1 VRLHTSARLA
11 LAVSFPFVCGACAP
25 SDPPLSR
32 LSDQPLPKD
41 EGQDLPAEKPQ
52 NEVMISRALPMQ
64 APAAEASRDAVLLP
78 LEKPPQ
84 TPLGERCFGEI
95 FDPNVNGPDYD
106 QFNPTVGSHCLGTNH
121 QDIQNIERVVFLG
134 DSVTQGSPPTPIR
147 DRYRLVLTDMLK
159 ARFGRNIEITNC
171 SAWGARTDDLLMPP
185 HQQIHECFPSAVHPE
200 RTLVIM
206 TIGGNDVANAQKS
219 GAEGAPYA
227 ETRAQVEA
235 FVQLLRESIEWFYAD
250 PNRFPNGVSVVFSN
264 MFEFTDGTGDVSSCP
279 AARVAGF
286 SGEWPDAEE
295 LVIWANEQYMSIAVE
310 TQTDMIFMLENFCG
324 HGFLN
329 EDPNGRCYRGPNTE
343 RWFDFTCIHPNA
355 TGHHEIARMFF
366 ETITE

>member
-1 VRLHTSARLA
+1 MEETAGPQAESKLERSE
-11 LAVSFPFVCGACAP
+11 AVQLDAQAVEP
-25 SDPPLSR
+25 SM
-32 LSDQPLPKD
+32 
-41 EGQDLPAEKPQ
+41 
-52 NEVMISRALPMQ
+52 EVTLVPEEN
-64 APAAEASRDAVLLP
+64 PGP
-78 LEKPPQ
+78 PPQ
-84 TPLGERCFGEI
+84 QALGPRCFPEI

-106 QFNPTVGSHCLGTNH
+106 QYNPIVGSHCLGTNH
-121 QDIQNIERVVFLG
+121 QDINNIERVVFLG

-147 DRYRLVLTDMLK
+147 DRYRLVLGDMLE

-171 SAWGARTDDLLMPP
+171 AAWGARTDDLLMPP
-185 HQQIHECFPSAVHPE
+185 HQQIHECFPAAVNPE

-206 TIGGNDVANAQKS
+206 TIGGNDVANVQKR

-227 ETRAQVEA
+227 ETRAQVEE
-235 FVQLLRESIEWFYAD
+235 FVQLLRESIEWFYVD
-250 PNRFPNGVSVVFSN
+250 PNRFPNGVFVVFSN

-324 HGFLN
+324 HGFLHD
-329 EDPNGRCYRGPNTE
+329 DPSARCYRGPNTE
-343 RWFDFTCIHPNA
+343 RWFDLTCIHPNS

-366 ETITE
+366 ETIAE